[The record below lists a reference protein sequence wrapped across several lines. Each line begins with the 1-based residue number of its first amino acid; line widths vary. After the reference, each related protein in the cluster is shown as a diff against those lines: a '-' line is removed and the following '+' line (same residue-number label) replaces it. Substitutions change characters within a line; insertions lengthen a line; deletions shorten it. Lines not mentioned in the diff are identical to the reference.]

1 MATPR
6 SEDVARGADLF
17 ASDGTLEL
25 GQRGVYVGRDR
36 IRRALNTIGGER
48 LGNDEVN
55 DHLQLAT
62 VVHIAP
68 DGRTAKARGV
78 ELSVSGVKGKSPMG
92 RGHLR
97 ERLRK
102 QDGSGKSTRHYY
114 PRVITDY
121 ALGWAKD
128 AKPAVKASATFPPDR
143 PPTEAYEIY
152 PKMYY
157 PRFHYTNPVTHLPV
171 QYPPGISANVV
182 GTNFTSATSSPSPSQ
197 SPPKSVKEFTERLTE
212 LERQIQS
219 SIAYDVIEN
228 LTSAHGYYL
237 DDSVDGLKQLFASA
251 SITETGNSSAIHQT
265 VQPVIRLST
274 DGKSA
279 AIRARLVKVGKNGEL
294 ASGTY
299 EGRAIIRDGIWK
311 LQSLTLK
318 PVWSSS
324 FTRWEP
330 VIERKR

>member
-1 MATPR
+1 
-6 SEDVARGADLF
+6 
-17 ASDGTLEL
+17 
-25 GQRGVYVGRDR
+25 
-36 IRRALNTIGGER
+36 
-48 LGNDEVN
+48 
-55 DHLQLAT
+55 
-62 VVHIAP
+62 
-68 DGRTAKARGV
+68 
-78 ELSVSGVKGKSPMG
+78 LSVSGVKGKTAQWEEG
-92 RGHLR
+92 IF
-97 ERLRK
+97 ENDYVK
-102 QDGSGKSTRHYY
+102 QDGVWKIHSVHYY
-114 PRVITDY
+114 PRLTTDY
-121 ALGWAKD
+121 ELGWAKD

-143 PPTEAYEIY
+143 APTEAYEIY

-157 PRFHYTNPVTHLPV
+157 PRFHYTNPATGLPI
-171 QYPPGISANVV
+171 QYPPGISATV
-182 GTNFTSATSSPSPSQ
+182 GGSYMKPGTSSSASLPG
-197 SPPKSVKEFTERLTE
+197 PPKNVKEFKARLAE

-219 SIAYDVIEN
+219 SIAYDAVEN

-237 DDSVDGLKQLFASA
+237 DDSVDGLKQLFAGT

-279 AIRARLVKVGKNGEL
+279 AIRARLLKVSKNGEL

-311 LQSLTLK
+311 LESLTLK
-318 PVWSSS
+318 PAWSSS